1 MHPGASGP
9 ISWSPLAG
17 LLLRGPTGP
26 KTAGSRARSD
36 TGTIVG
42 LKDLFSSAGRSK
54 SKLDKHIKTVQNQY
68 AQSADRY
75 YAMEQLLEMAEI
87 PAIVGLMKRFTMN
100 ASKSIEDEEEKGW
113 LYKRLLGLPLDTVL
127 PAAKEFCLQS
137 DNIAWVLRV
146 VEELASKQQEWDILD
161 ALLAHHPP
169 GYERD
174 PSAKLQLLT
183 HLQEIDDARVPDILA
198 GYLEDPDE
206 GVRFFAVEAL
216 LDIGEPRS
224 LGPLVARLGNPA
236 EDSLRLR
243 TRILTGLAR
252 LGWDVS
258 AHRDVINKAIG
269 NDHTFDGTHIKE
281 R

>member
-1 MHPGASGP
+1 M
-9 ISWSPLAG
+9 
-17 LLLRGPTGP
+17 
-26 KTAGSRARSD
+26 
-36 TGTIVG
+36 G

-183 HLQEIDDARVPDILA
+183 HLQEIDDARVPDTLA

-224 LGPLVARLGNPA
+224 LGPLIARLGNPA